1 MVRDVERGPSGL
13 LRILSWVSVL
23 CLVLCLV
30 GCQRGELPQKTG
42 AAAKEGAAN
51 QEQQEMLQ
59 AILKYQQDTGKS
71 LGDLVK
77 EIERQNAVQQQL
89 TGPSPVDR
97 DLSVARALLVEA
109 RRCVNSEDRD
119 GALALLNRLEA
130 TVNTLQAEIP
140 AAQMRAFLERAA
152 FALQG
157 SSLGVEADVASASVL
172 AALDVALKSPNAAL
186 VPSVVQD
193 LEKTKA
199 QVDRGEYKEGLAAI
213 QQLTQTVMGHVSV
226 RLLRNAAAGV
236 RGAREAMER
245 EAGLVVLAELDQLSD
260 GFNRFATAL
269 KAAPPA
275 PAAPESAANMEARP
289 AETVPS
295 EPTSPEGSATPA
307 SPTAKPAT

>member
-1 MVRDVERGPSGL
+1 
-13 LRILSWVSVL
+13 
-23 CLVLCLV
+23 
-30 GCQRGELPQKTG
+30 
-42 AAAKEGAAN
+42 
-51 QEQQEMLQ
+51 MLQ
-59 AILKYQQDTGKS
+59 AILRYQQDTGKS

-97 DLSVARALLVEA
+97 DLSVARALLVAA
-109 RRCVNSEDRD
+109 RRCVNSDDRD

-186 VPSVVQD
+186 VPPVVQD

-199 QVDRGEYKEGLAAI
+199 QVDRGAYKEGLAAI

-275 PAAPESAANMEARP
+275 PAAPEGAANMEAQP
-289 AETVPS
+289 AETVPA
-295 EPTSPEGSATPA
+295 EPTAPEGTPAPA
-307 SPTAKPAT
+307 SPTQKPAT